1 MKSQTFSWT
10 ARLKSFRYAW
20 EGISSFLQSEHNAWI
35 HFMCSI
41 AVLTLAVLIPVNT
54 TELLALVF
62 AIGFVWVAEMFNTC
76 IERMLDF
83 VSPERHPEIKFI
95 KDLAAGAVLVAAL
108 VSVIVAIVV
117 FIPKLFA
124 L

>member
-10 ARLKSFRYAW
+10 SRLKSFKYAW
-20 EGISSFLQSEHNAWI
+20 EGISAFLQSEHNAWI

>member
-1 MKSQTFSWT
+1 MKLETFSWT
-10 ARLKSFRYAW
+10 SRLKSFKYAW
-20 EGISSFLQSEHNAWI
+20 EGISAFLQSEHNAWI

-54 TELLALVF
+54 AELLALVF

>member
-1 MKSQTFSWT
+1 MKSQTFSWSS
-10 ARLKSFRYAW
+10 RLKSFKYAW
-20 EGISSFLQSEHNAWI
+20 EGISAFLQSEHNAWI

>member
-10 ARLKSFRYAW
+10 SRLKSFKYAW
-20 EGISSFLQSEHNAWI
+20 EGISAFLQSEHNAWI

-54 TELLALVF
+54 TELVALVF

>member
-95 KDLAAGAVLVAAL
+95 KDLAAGAVLIAAL